1 MSGKHIQGPTVE
13 EHFVFGSPPFINNTT
28 YNSCRGQEGFRIN
41 GQPSAN
47 ICSQS
52 EEYWYEDS
60 FASIQTENH
69 FGEENVHD
77 KQSNNSDNTLDLN
90 QDAMASVK
98 TNGYRHDQL
107 KGGYFNGHNGKFF
120 YKNGGVHPPFHK
132 NGFKSHHDLAG
143 QFQSM
148 NMNGSRTNHLE
159 NGLKYLEQAG
169 LKVQQLYNEPVF
181 RKRKDLRTL
190 KAVLSSERF
199 REVVLKF
206 GDGGDDGGKEI
217 LDSVHRSMKGANMAT
232 TSCVFCSGQS
242 QVYENFPIVD
252 GTLFLSP
259 VKLSSECVDFSE
271 SSPRTRERYMCFIC
285 VNCLEG
291 KPNPLRCS
299 SCGAPWNG
307 SFFQI
312 GTLYSYNIL
321 SAIPCCQRS
330 VSCKN
335 CTKPIVDI
343 ANGEAST
350 LYFSHFSTK
359 VTCPHCQTSDFHF
372 VKPLSSLSG
381 VMRKEHE

>member
-1 MSGKHIQGPTVE
+1 VPPDRAMSGINIQYPTVE
-13 EHFVFGSPPFINNTT
+13 QNFMFGSPPLLNNIT
-28 YNSCRGQEGFRIN
+28 YTSCRVQEGFRIT
-41 GQPSAN
+41 GQPCAN

-52 EEYWYEDS
+52 EESIGYIQLEDNPEEDMVH
-60 FASIQTENH
+60 ENK
-69 FGEENVHD
+69 V
-77 KQSNNSDNTLDLN
+77 DNDDT
-90 QDAMASVK
+90 MASVK
-98 TNGYRHDQL
+98 SNGYSYDQL
-107 KGGYFNGHNGKFF
+107 KGGYLNGHNGKFV
-120 YKNGGVHPPFHK
+120 YKNGGAHPPFHK
-132 NGFKSHHDLAG
+132 NGFKQHHDLVG
-143 QFQSM
+143 HFQSL
-148 NMNGSRTNHLE
+148 NMNGLRTNHLE

-169 LKVQQLYNEPVF
+169 IKVQQLYNEPVF

-206 GDGGDDGGKEI
+206 GDGGDEGGKEI
-217 LDSVHRSMKGANMAT
+217 LDSVHRSMKAANIAT
-232 TSCVFCSGQS
+232 TRCVFCSGQS

-259 VKLSSECVDFSE
+259 IKLSTECVNFVE
-271 SSPRTRERYMCFIC
+271 SSSRSRGRYMCFIC

-299 SCGAPWNG
+299 PCGAPWNG

-321 SAIPCCQRS
+321 AAIPCCQRS

-343 ANGEAST
+343 SNGEAST

-359 VTCPHCQTSDFHF
+359 VTCPHCQNSDYHF
-372 VKPLSSLSG
+372 VKPLSLLSG
-381 VMRKEHE
+381 VMQKEHE

>member
-1 MSGKHIQGPTVE
+1 MQYPTVE
-13 EHFVFGSPPFINNTT
+13 ENFMFGSPPLLNNIT
-28 YNSCRGQEGFRIN
+28 YSSCRVQEGFRIT
-41 GQPSAN
+41 GQPCAN

-52 EEYWYEDS
+52 DDLFPYFEKPEDS
-60 FASIQTENH
+60 V
-69 FGEENVHD
+69 EEEMVH
-77 KQSNNSDNTLDLN
+77 KEKGVQSTND
-90 QDAMASVK
+90 MASVK
-98 TNGYRHDQL
+98 SNGYRYDQL
-107 KGGYFNGHNGKFF
+107 RGGYPNGCNGGKFV
-120 YKNGGVHPPFHK
+120 YKNGGSHPPFHK
-132 NGFKSHHDLAG
+132 NGFKSHHDLVG
-143 QFQSM
+143 QFQSL
-148 NMNGSRTNHLE
+148 NVNGMRTNHLE
-159 NGLKYLEQAG
+159 HGLKYLEQAG
-169 LKVQQLYNEPVF
+169 IKVQQLYNEPVF

-217 LDSVHRSMKGANMAT
+217 LDSVHRSMKTANMAT

-259 VKLSSECVDFSE
+259 VKLSTDCVDFIE
-271 SSPRTRERYMCFIC
+271 SSSRTRGRYMCFIC

-291 KPNPLRCS
+291 KPNPLRCT

-330 VSCKN
+330 VSCKT

-359 VTCPHCQTSDFHF
+359 VTCPHCQTCDYHF

-381 VMRKEHE
+381 VMQKEHE